1 MPNPQLSRSN
11 RTTGGSGS
19 GGNGGGKKPPAKKN
33 SPKKKKI
40 TGKRVFWTLFFTAA
54 IAVFCALAGYLFIMV
69 NGEKILAAN
78 KDKVEIKAPTVIY
91 DRTGVQIGEVKIQRG
106 ESVDADKIPKLLQDA
121 FVATEDKRFF
131 EHSGVD
137 LRSIGRAAVRDI
149 IARSAVEGGSTITQ
163 QLAKNIFLSS
173 DKTFFRKATEVSI
186 ALALERNYKKDEIL
200 AMYLNRIPFGGQYY
214 GIKAASERYFGKS
227 NLNDL
232 KLWEMATLAA
242 MPKAPTR
249 YNPIANPDKSKERRG
264 VVLQLM
270 YEQGYITDEERA
282 AAAKIDYTYKPPE
295 TKESHYQAFIDY
307 VLQEAE
313 DATAM
318 SEDDLNRGGYKI
330 YTTMDAKA
338 QQTLEEAFKDDSL
351 FEDSPDDQP
360 VQASMTITN
369 SQNGS
374 IVAILG
380 ARNYHKGDFNRAVNS
395 RRQPGSAFKPIAA
408 YAPALD
414 SGQFTVDTPLS
425 NEKQSFGSY
434 SPKNLH
440 GYSETVSMKEALE
453 ESINIPAVWIL
464 NQIGVEKGFDFAT
477 SLGIPLTENDH
488 NLSIA
493 LGGLSTGTNT
503 LEMAQAYNSFANGGK
518 FMDAYAIKSIRDSN
532 DVEIYSHINQP
543 KQVMNA
549 KTAYEM
555 TQMMESVV
563 TDGTG
568 RKANIDRPLA
578 GKTGT
583 TQSGIS
589 GNSGNRDVWFVG
601 YTPEWTGAVWMG
613 YDKPDGQ
620 HMLKN
625 SSKLAASMF
634 ARVMKEA
641 MDGMPVSDF
650 KAPDA
655 PVEETPP
662 PEQPEETVTN
672 EPLAAP
678 GGLVASYDVG
688 NQMVALSWQPVTGD
702 NVRYRLYR
710 QESSETQPSM
720 LSDGLMPATAQDPS
734 ALPGLTYNYFVTAY
748 RAGEDP
754 IVESPASNTV
764 TLNVPAADN
773 PEENVPEETTPPP
786 DQGQEDPGSN
796 PGGEPTVPPDNG
808 SGQNGNGNDNG
819 NNGNGNNGNGNDG
832 GSQGNNGNGNG
843 NGNGGPNGS
852 DSGTPVPPPGDGG
865 TDGGDTTVPGTVVP
879 NDPPQDDPAGATTDP
894 PTTDPNAQPTDP
906 NSTGTDGTGATD
918 GTVTQP

>member
-11 RTTGGSGS
+11 RTSGGSGS
-19 GGNGGGKKPPAKKN
+19 GGNGGGKKPPTKKS

-91 DRTGVQIGEVKIQRG
+91 DRNGVQIGEVKIKRG
-106 ESVDADKIPKLLQDA
+106 EAVEADQIPKLLQDA

-149 IARSAVEGGSTITQ
+149 VARSAVEGGSTITQ

-186 ALALERNYKKDEIL
+186 ALALERQYKKPEIL

-214 GIKAASERYFGKS
+214 GIKAASQRYFGKS

-249 YNPIANPDKSKERRG
+249 YNPIANPDKSKERRA

-270 YEQGYITDEERA
+270 YEQGYITDAERA
-282 AAAKIDYTYKPPE
+282 AAAKVDYTYKPPE

-313 DATAM
+313 DATAL

-330 YTTMDAKA
+330 YTTMDGKA
-338 QQTLEEAFKDDSL
+338 QQALEEAFKDDSL
-351 FEDSPDDQP
+351 FEESPDKQP

-369 SQNGS
+369 NQNGS
-374 IVAILG
+374 IIAILG
-380 ARNYHKGDFNRAVNS
+380 ARNYHKGDFNRAANS
-395 RRQPGSAFKPIAA
+395 RRQPGSAFKPIAS

-414 SGQFTVDTPLS
+414 SGKFTVDTPLS
-425 NEKQSFGSY
+425 NEKQSFGGY

-440 GYSETVSMKEALE
+440 GYSQTVSMRDALA
-453 ESINIPAVWIL
+453 ESINIPAVWVL
-464 NQIGVEKGFDFAT
+464 NQIGVDTGYNFAK
-477 SLGIPLTENDH
+477 SLGIPLTDNDH

-532 DVEIYSHINQP
+532 DVEIYSHISQP
-543 KQVMNA
+543 KQVMSA

-555 TQMMESVV
+555 TQMMESVI

-568 RKANIDRPLA
+568 KKANIDRPLA

-613 YDKPDGQ
+613 YDKPDNE

-625 SSKLAASMF
+625 SSKLAAAMF
-634 ARVMKEA
+634 SRVMKEA

-655 PVEETPP
+655 PAEEPQQPVEQDEP
-662 PEQPEETVTN
+662 VAN
-672 EPLAAP
+672 EPVTAP
-678 GGLVASYDVG
+678 GSLVASYDVG
-688 NQMVALSWQPVTGD
+688 SQSVSLSWQAVQGD

-720 LSDGLMPATAQDPS
+720 LSDGLTTTTAQDPS
-734 ALPGLTYNYFVTAY
+734 ALPGLTCYYFVTAY
-748 RAGEDP
+748 RAGVDP
-754 IVESPASNTV
+754 IVESGPSNTV
-764 TLNVPAADN
+764 TLNVPAVDN
-773 PEENVPEETTPPP
+773 PSEDVPDETTPPP
-786 DQGQEDPGSN
+786 DQGQEEPGTDQGSDPS
-796 PGGEPTVPPDNG
+796 TPPVDN
-808 SGQNGNGNDNG
+808 GQNGGTDNSGNPGNNGNNGNNGDNG
-819 NNGNGNNGNGNDG
+819 NNGSNPSQPPASNGDG
-832 GSQGNNGNGNG
+832 A
-843 NGNGGPNGS
+843 NGGE
-852 DSGTPVPPPGDGG
+852 
-865 TDGGDTTVPGTVVP
+865 TTVPGTVVP
-879 NDPPQDDPAGATTDP
+879 NEPVPNDPAQTDP
-894 PTTDPNAQPTDP
+894 SAGTSDPATSDPNAQPTDP
-906 NSTGTDGTGATD
+906 NAPSNNGAATD
-918 GTVTQP
+918 GTQP